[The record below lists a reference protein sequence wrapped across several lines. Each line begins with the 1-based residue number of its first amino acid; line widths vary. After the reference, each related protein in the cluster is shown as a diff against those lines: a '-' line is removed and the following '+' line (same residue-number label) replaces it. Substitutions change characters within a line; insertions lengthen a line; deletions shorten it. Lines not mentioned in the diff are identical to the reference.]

1 VRRTNKTQKTEEVFG
16 QIVFMYQNAREPSV
30 TREKI
35 GQSFAELTTLSPTVA
50 KLEELGTQLH
60 VTETKLKKDVMI
72 GKLRQSVLNR
82 KADAE
87 RTLQ

>member
-16 QIVFMYQNAREPSV
+16 QIVFMHQNAREPSV

-35 GQSFAELTTLSPTVA
+35 EQSFAELTTLSPTVA
-50 KLEELGTQLH
+50 KLEELGTKLH
-60 VTETKLKKDVMI
+60 VTETKLKEDVMI